1 MGRINDWS
9 IEHKEVVGLALENGI
24 DNFPDLWK
32 FALEHMNAVSEDYLR
47 ELWGEKHSHQ
57 T

>member
-9 IEHKEVVGLALENGI
+9 IEHKEVVGLALENEI
-24 DNFPDLWK
+24 DNFPDLWN

-47 ELWGEKHSHQ
+47 KLWGEKQ
-57 T
+57 KDV

>member
-24 DNFPDLWK
+24 DNLPSLFN

-47 ELWGEKHSHQ
+47 ELWDDEYSG
-57 T
+57 

>member
-9 IEHKEVVGLALENGI
+9 IEHEEVVGLALENGI